1 MEIVVDRDRFTE
13 TFTMG
18 MMFLNDQLQ
27 CYSGEDKVRE
37 QDGLEVSLWKVKGET
52 AIPRGRYRVVLAH
65 SERFGRLT
73 PHVLDVPGFSAIEI
87 HPGNTEKDTEG
98 CILVGEARDEHQLL
112 NSREAFDKLMEALGT
127 LPPTEMLWLNIG

>member
-1 MEIVVDRDRFTE
+1 MEITVDRDVFTDS
-13 TFTMG
+13 FTMG

-37 QDGLEVSLWKVKGET
+37 VDGEDVSLWKIPHET

-65 SERFGRLT
+65 SERFQRIT
-73 PHVLDVPGFSAIEI
+73 PHVLDVPGFTSIEI

-98 CILVGEARDEHQLL
+98 CILVGEARDDKELI
-112 NSREAFDKLMEALGT
+112 NSRVAFDKLMETLNALPQDE
-127 LPPTEMLWLNIG
+127 LIWLNVG